1 MNETKYHKEIV
12 LEADWAEAAILRTT
26 PQGDLPAQKA
36 IYLKWKGV
44 VSREDFQATYEK
56 VGDIMIAQKCKN
68 ALINSRDLLSI
79 DPLARAWTASRFY
92 PKIIQALGK
101 GCKGAV
107 VSPKSFFAGAV
118 SKILVASFKRQD
130 EHFQFQYFE
139 AEEEAILW
147 ILGLM

>member
-1 MNETKYHKEIV
+1 MSDTNYHKEIAF
-12 LEADWAEAAILRTT
+12 ETDWATVAILRTT
-26 PQGDLPAQKA
+26 PHEDVPEQKA

-56 VGDIMIAQKCKN
+56 AGEIMIAHKCKN
-68 ALINSRDLLSI
+68 VLINSRELLSI

-107 VSPKSFFAGAV
+107 ISPKSFFAGAV

-139 AEEEAILW
+139 GEEEAILW
-147 ILGLM
+147 ILGLI